1 LRNADSSSGR
11 IPLPISG
18 YVITLR
24 EVRSEQ
30 SCEWAESPEVKDMGV
45 ESKDFIGFKKKIL
58 ARLEG
63 GIRVRRTGQYVV
75 EGSDR

>member
-1 LRNADSSSGR
+1 MMHVLQGFS
-11 IPLPISG
+11 LPA
-18 YVITLR
+18 YQKR
-24 EVRSEQ
+24 EGLGP
-30 SCEWAESPEVKDMGV
+30 C
-45 ESKDFIGFKKKIL
+45 IGFKKKIL